1 MGKRLRS
8 LASVLWDSDTEQ
20 PQNYFGVE
28 NNQHG
33 QQRELQ
39 LENDSLKSQ
48 VHDLTCEVEDLKKR
62 LATMSQLQNDMVP
75 PFTLETMSG
84 TDEWVCKLRK
94 DVVCLPDFMW
104 KYYQSLPIVG
114 FARGALSLT
123 SRTPK
128 RMPAKSLDTVKE
140 SFPSCPANTLQCSKL
155 ESQPIQSEGGYTQLM
170 DTVGTTE
177 NVGKE

>member
-48 VHDLTCEVEDLKKR
+48 VHDLTCEVEDLKNG
-62 LATMSQLQNDMVP
+62 LQLCRSSKM
-75 PFTLETMSG
+75 T
-84 TDEWVCKLRK
+84 W
-94 DVVCLPDFMW
+94 
-104 KYYQSLPIVG
+104 SL
-114 FARGALSLT
+114 LSLWK
-123 SRTPK
+123 P
-128 RMPAKSLDTVKE
+128 
-140 SFPSCPANTLQCSKL
+140 
-155 ESQPIQSEGGYTQLM
+155 
-170 DTVGTTE
+170 
-177 NVGKE
+177 